1 MSPKSG
7 GIRRQLAQLVFWF
20 WAPLALL
27 IGASLM
33 VGHWNTLPRPRTED
47 SSLSRS
53 LGSLRRPGEH
63 ESWLATHVLY
73 SECRCS
79 VRILTHLF
87 ERKPVSGVVEKIL
100 LVGEKA
106 EYVERGRA
114 AGFEVKVVSAS
125 ELADRFHIQAVPLL
139 VVQDASD
146 AVRYLGGYTDR
157 KQGPD
162 IRDASIIRDLVNGG
176 ARRELPLFGCAVSQK
191 LQALLDPL
199 GLKYSRSEGSNPR

>member
-1 MSPKSG
+1 MKSRALG
-7 GIRRQLAQLVFWF
+7 RRLARVLFWS

-33 VGHWNTLPRPRTED
+33 VGHWYTLPRPRTED
-47 SSLSRS
+47 SSVARALA
-53 LGSLRRPGEH
+53 SLRRADERNA
-63 ESWLATHVLY
+63 WLATHVLY

-87 ERKPVSGVVEKIL
+87 ARRPMSGVAEKIL
-100 LVGEKA
+100 LVGENG
-106 EYVERGRA
+106 EYVARGRA
-114 AGFEVKVVSAS
+114 AGFEVTVVDPN
-125 ELADRFHIQAVPLL
+125 ELAERFHIQAVPLL
-139 VVQDASD
+139 VVQDPAN

-162 IRDASIIRDLVNGG
+162 IRDTSIIRDLVTGG
-176 ARRELPLFGCAVSQK
+176 SSRELPLFGCAVSQK

-199 GLKYSRSEGSNPR
+199 GLEYSRSEGSAVR